1 MNAED
6 LAASRFRPIRAA
18 REQIAKTEGAHRKAA
33 EGLEELRGRLPH
45 AVSRDRSA
53 LAAALVDGQREPAS
67 EAEEIEAE
75 IVRQEQRVEALRL
88 AAGEARGRVRTL
100 ARDNCKAWRGQALRE
115 LTQAKRRYFETIEEL
130 AASRQA
136 LSDEASLVGWLD
148 SGVGAEAANDQLGGP
163 PSHAD
168 GRAPLSFSAVLEEL
182 RRDGEHLAGFPD
194 TRSDPEP
201 RVRRIASGMRAAPP
215 SSEWR

>member
-6 LAASRFRPIRAA
+6 LAASRFRPIRVA

-33 EGLEELRGRLPH
+33 EQLEALRGRLPQ
-45 AVSRDRSA
+45 ALSRDRSA

-67 EAEEIEAE
+67 EAETIQAE

-100 ARDNCKAWRGQALRE
+100 ARDNRKAWRGQAIRE
-115 LTQAKRRYFETIEEL
+115 LTQAKRRYLETIEQL
-130 AASRQA
+130 AAARQS

-148 SGVGAEAANDQLGGP
+148 SGIGAEAANDQLGGP

-168 GRAPLSFSAVLEEL
+168 GRAPVSFTAVLEEL
-182 RRDGEHLAGFPD
+182 RRDGEHLAGYPD
-194 TRSDPEP
+194 TRSNPAP
-201 RVRRIASGMRAAPP
+201 KVRPVASGMRSAPP
-215 SSEWR
+215 SADWT